1 MNRKEAVM
9 LKAALAG
16 SIAVLL
22 LTTGVAAQLGDEKPE
37 HDKRIQKILD
47 EKEIKYVIDSDGD
60 FKVTFDMGDD
70 RSQVAFIRSSTNT
83 YGKFEIREIWA
94 IGYRSPSDNGAFPA
108 SVANRMLEDT
118 FSKKLGAWAKMGEL
132 AVYVVKISANTDAE
146 SLMAALTFALEAADE
161 MEEEL
166 TGDKDEF

>member
-1 MNRKEAVM
+1 M

-16 SIAVLL
+16 LIAVLL

-37 HDKRIQKILD
+37 HDKRVQKILD
-47 EKEIKYVIDSDGD
+47 DKEITYVIDSDGD
-60 FKVTFDMGDD
+60 FKVTFDMGND
-70 RSQVAFIRSSTNT
+70 RSQVAFVRSSTNT
-83 YGKFEIREIWA
+83 YGTFEIREIWA
-94 IGYRSPSDNGAFPA
+94 VGYRSPSDDDAFPA
-108 SVANRMLEDT
+108 RVANRLLEDT

-132 AVYVVKISANTDAE
+132 AVYVVKISANCDAE